1 MKGEKEDDSFRTIVD
16 EYMMRKPS
24 AFSRESR
31 VRRCMMGDFAF
42 YFANEVRATKLAQ
55 ANSGC
60 GVFWKAKCMRWV
72 DSLPQPPWPSTRVS

>member
-1 MKGEKEDDSFRTIVD
+1 MKGEKGGRLVTDYRGRIYDAKTLGLLE
-16 EYMMRKPS
+16 RK
-24 AFSRESR
+24 SREAVHDGGLR
-31 VRRCMMGDFAF
+31 FLL
-42 YFANEVRATKLAQ
+42 ANEVRATKLAQ